1 MTGYILHPDA
11 FDDLDQIR
19 AYIAEDNPDAAN
31 RVVTEIFRKIRGL
44 VESPIKAIAAPTSHL
59 ALLFGLVREYVI
71 AYAPDMK
78 RCGFSLYFT
87 AAATRV

>member
-1 MTGYILHPDA
+1 
-11 FDDLDQIR
+11 
-19 AYIAEDNPDAAN
+19 
-31 RVVTEIFRKIRGL
+31 L